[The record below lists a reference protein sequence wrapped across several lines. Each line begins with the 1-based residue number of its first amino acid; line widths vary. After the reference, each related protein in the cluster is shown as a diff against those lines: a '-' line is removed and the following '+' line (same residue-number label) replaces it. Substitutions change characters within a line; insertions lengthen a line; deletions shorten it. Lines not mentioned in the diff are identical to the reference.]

1 MTPPTRPVKKW
12 WLWGGGCSHA
22 EWVVFGGAEGA
33 QLAKIAQQPG
43 PVDGGHVKGWWWV
56 LGPLIP
62 PGLWRVRGQAD
73 FID

>member
-33 QLAKIAQQPG
+33 QLAKITQQPG

-56 LGPLIP
+56 LGPL
-62 PGLWRVRGQAD
+62 
-73 FID
+73 